1 MSKTIE
7 VPVTL
12 IKKLSKATRAFQ
24 ELEDELEDFLL
35 FSDPEFLAK
44 MRRSRANHLAG
55 KTRPV
60 DDLKKELMYR
70 IETTPDFDK
79 DFKSLDREV
88 ALRILKKLDWLSQQ
102 KFLDSL

>member
-35 FSDPEFLAK
+35 LSAPEF
-44 MRRSRANHLAG
+44 SC
-55 KTRPV
+55 
-60 DDLKKELMYR
+60 
-70 IETTPDFDK
+70 
-79 DFKSLDREV
+79 
-88 ALRILKKLDWLSQQ
+88 
-102 KFLDSL
+102 

>member
-35 FSDPEFLAK
+35 LSDPEFLAK
-44 MRRSRANHLAG
+44 MRHSRANHLAG
-55 KTRPV
+55 KTRSV
-60 DDLKKELMYR
+60 DNLKNELC
-70 IETTPDFDK
+70 IE
-79 DFKSLDREV
+79 
-88 ALRILKKLDWLSQQ
+88 
-102 KFLDSL
+102 